1 MATYK
6 IDGWRWYNGGWSSWV
21 TSGHFGTAWT
31 DLEYRVVTKVTITP
45 ATGHKVT
52 GFSFTVGAT
61 SDYSETCRLRGSL
74 FTKDPTTGGGK
85 GIPSGYIAQN
95 ISSSVA
101 TNASGAN
108 YTVSFTGLDITSATT
123 YWIWWDVYSS
133 SANHYYCELYSGASG
148 NMNAPSAS
156 ITESALQYH
165 QTVYVRYMGADG
177 KYGSYSAVIDK
188 NYSYGATVSWSRAQ
202 DATYNAASVS
212 YTVTGTATKYVDVS
226 RRSYR
231 QIVNV
236 RYMGTT
242 GDYGSYSAVIDSN
255 YYYGASV
262 SWSRAQDTTYNA
274 ASVSYSVTGA
284 ETKNVNVSRRQYTN
298 SFNANGGG
306 SVSPST
312 LTKYYGQELGTLP
325 TVSRSYYNFKG
336 WFTASSGGSQIST
349 KTTMGTGT
357 TYYAQWSAWQHTV
370 AYNANGG
377 TNAPASQTKTYGSTL
392 TITTAKPTRLYY
404 KFVSWNTKANGS
416 GTTYQS
422 GASYTADQNG
432 GTITLYAQW
441 ELEGIVRVKYN
452 GAWKTARVYV
462 KTGGQ
467 WRFAIPYVKA
477 SGSWKQ
483 GIG

>member
-6 IDGWRWYNGGWSSWV
+6 IDGWRFYNGGWSTWR
-21 TSGHFGTAWT
+21 TTGHFGTAWT
-31 DLEYRVVTKVTITP
+31 DLEYRVVTKLTITP

-74 FTKDPTTGGGK
+74 YTSDPTTGGGT
-85 GIPSGYIAQN
+85 GIPSGHIAQST
-95 ISSSVA
+95 SSAIA

-108 YTVSFTGLDITSATT
+108 YTISFSGLNITSATT

-133 SANHYYCELYSGASG
+133 SANHYYCELYSSASG
-148 NMNAPSAS
+148 NMSAPSAS
-156 ITESALQYH
+156 ITESALTYL
-165 QTVYVRYMGADG
+165 QTVYVRYMNANGE
-177 KYGSYSAVIDK
+177 YGDYSAVINT
-188 NYSYGATVSWSRAQ
+188 NYSYGST
-202 DATYNAASVS
+202 
-212 YTVTGTATKYVDVS
+212 
-226 RRSYR
+226 
-231 QIVNV
+231 
-236 RYMGTT
+236 
-242 GDYGSYSAVIDSN
+242 
-255 YYYGASV
+255 V

-274 ASVSYSVTGA
+274 ASLKYTVTGA
-284 ETKNVNVSRRQYTN
+284 AEKYVSVTRRQYTN
-298 SFNANGGG
+298 AFNANGGG
-306 SVSPST
+306 TVSPASIT
-312 LTKYYGQELGTLP
+312 TYYGQELGTLP
-325 TVSRSYYNFKG
+325 TVSRSYYNFRG
-336 WFTASSGGSQIST
+336 WFTASSGGSQISAS
-349 KTTMGTGT
+349 TTMGTGT
-357 TYYAQWSAWQHTV
+357 TYYAQWTPWQHTV

-422 GASYTADQNG
+422 GGSYTADQNG

-467 WRFAIPYVKA
+467 WKFAIPYVKA